1 MRHSQL
7 YYPTEGGK
15 KEKSGGRGEQRER
28 KKKESAY
35 LRVFSPFFS
44 RCEAQPALKR
54 RRCKSIIVLRQDFGF
69 PFARSSSENRASPLP
84 DTQVLFTDVL
94 LHEHRVSRETYLVH
108 PPRVFVMRRLW
119 ASTRCPRELTGRFYD
134 YEGNAPIDGAK
145 RYYLIQSGVLVIQ
158 DSYGLRV
165 NEILVDNT
173 LDDSRIIKKG
183 GRVVETQGI
192 IFH

>member
-1 MRHSQL
+1 
-7 YYPTEGGK
+7 
-15 KEKSGGRGEQRER
+15 
-28 KKKESAY
+28 
-35 LRVFSPFFS
+35 
-44 RCEAQPALKR
+44 
-54 RRCKSIIVLRQDFGF
+54 
-69 PFARSSSENRASPLP
+69 
-84 DTQVLFTDVL
+84 
-94 LHEHRVSRETYLVH
+94 
-108 PPRVFVMRRLW
+108 MRRLW

-192 IFH
+192 IFHWNECEAEVIGVFDALSDWVMRRWEAGIE